1 MTKPVFDIDKLP
13 SIAKREIKAAA
24 EIMSEAPQDIDFM
37 HAVMCQVSMPR
48 RAQKELV
55 FRRESGD
62 TGIILEAG
70 SLWINGRFRQQPL
83 PYGSRPRIIM
93 AHISTEAVR
102 TRNRQIYVGDS
113 LHAFMKG
120 LNINTGGREYARF
133 RNQLYRLAAC
143 RMTLGFTNYA
153 PDGFRRDITISAQP
167 IQKFEAWLT
176 PDPDQ
181 RVMWPGVLELSQEF
195 FETLLEHAVPL
206 DRRALSALKHSA
218 LCLDI
223 YCWLAHRLNRVR
235 KPEGVK
241 LSWQNLHFQF
251 GQEYGNRKD
260 FKREFK
266 NSLHQVLAVYPT
278 AKIESVF
285 GGILLKPSPPP
296 IPKPR
301 IVVNSD
307 YKE

>member
-1 MTKPVFDIDKLP
+1 MTKPIFDLENLP
-13 SIAKREIKAAA
+13 DIAKREIKAAA
-24 EIMSEAPQDIDFM
+24 EIMAEPPQDIDFM
-37 HAVMCQVSMPR
+37 HAVLCQVSMPR
-48 RAQKELV
+48 RAQKEPV
-55 FRRESGD
+55 FRRASGD
-62 TGIILEAG
+62 CGITLEAG
-70 SLWINGRFRQQPL
+70 SLWLNGRFTQQQL
-83 PYGSRPRIIM
+83 PYGSRPRSIM

-102 TRNRQIYVGDS
+102 TRRKEIYVGDS

-133 RNQLYRLAAC
+133 KHQLYRLAAC
-143 RMTLGFTNYA
+143 RMTLGFSSYE
-153 PDGFRRDITISAQP
+153 PDGMRRDITGNAQP

-176 PDPDQ
+176 PDPNQ

-223 YCWLAHRLNRVR
+223 YCWLAHRRNRIT
-235 KPEGVK
+235 KHDCVK

-266 NSLHQVLAVYPT
+266 NALHQVLAVYPT
-278 AKIESVF
+278 AKIESTY
-285 GGILLKPSPPP
+285 GGIILKPSTPP

-301 IVVNSD
+301 IVVNHGD
-307 YKE
+307 D